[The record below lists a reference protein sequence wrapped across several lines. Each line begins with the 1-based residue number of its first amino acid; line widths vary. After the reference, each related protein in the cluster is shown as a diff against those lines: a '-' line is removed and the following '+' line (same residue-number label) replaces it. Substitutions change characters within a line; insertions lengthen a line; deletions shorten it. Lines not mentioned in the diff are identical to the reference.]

1 MLLTRLFLSVMK
13 HLKVFTKIGNY
24 KIWENNEDK
33 LLGVTIDNKLK
44 FDSHIANICFKAN
57 EKLIVVS
64 RLASLLTFG
73 QKQVLFN
80 PIPDG
85 IFWAAHGWE
94 KGGAKKP
101 HSLKSATHI
110 LQ

>member
-1 MLLTRLFLSVMK
+1 MRSA
-13 HLKVFTKIGNY
+13 KIGND
-24 KIWENNEDK
+24 KIWESNEDK

-73 QKQVLFN
+73 QKRVLFN

-85 IFWAAHGWE
+85 LFWAVHGWG
-94 KGGAKKP
+94 KGAKKP
-101 HSLKSATHI
+101 HSIKSATHI
-110 LQ
+110 VQ